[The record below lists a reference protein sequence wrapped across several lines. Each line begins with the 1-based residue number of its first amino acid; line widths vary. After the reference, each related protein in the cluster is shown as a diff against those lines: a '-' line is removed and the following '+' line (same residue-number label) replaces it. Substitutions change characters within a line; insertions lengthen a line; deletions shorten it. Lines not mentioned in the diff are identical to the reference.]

1 MSILQKPI
9 SDQLLKLKITSQ
21 TSTDSALKMRLAIQD
36 ETQDLQKGMVSVKS
50 KSWLWTYILNR
61 GT

>member
-1 MSILQKPI
+1 MSTLQKPI
-9 SDQLLKLKITSQ
+9 SDQLLKLQITSQ
-21 TSTDSALKMRLAIQD
+21 TVHSALKMRLAIQD